1 MTILKNAKLKLKA
14 ITTFL
19 KNDKSKLGVNFM
31 KWELP
36 MIHLYHQSENLQQKK
51 PMILKRITQH

>member
-1 MTILKNAKLKLKA
+1 MTILKYAKLKLKA

-36 MIHLYHQSENLQQKK
+36 MIHLYHQSENLPKK
-51 PMILKRITQH
+51 NQ